1 MPNSSRLS
9 RLLAVGF
16 AFGLLLA
23 VAGPGISQSGRRAKP
38 KAVPVPTPE
47 PAATPA
53 TVTPAE
59 KPKPQ
64 LTFIVGM
71 DRFAD
76 FGGIPLYTY
85 STVLRHCVS
94 RLADSSSIS
103 AQAAER
109 EMKRSDAIKQAK
121 AAKEANIVYL
131 ELRPDTVSGDTRG
144 TSSLSNVYLQ
154 YTVFAP
160 TTAKIIASGRTYP
173 QTYRNRGIIVRPNTS
188 GVTSDYELNQA
199 AEEAA
204 ERILRSV
211 KIPVPPYR

>member
-1 MPNSSRLS
+1 MPNSSTLS
-9 RLLAVGF
+9 RLLAAVF

-38 KAVPVPTPE
+38 KAAPVPTPE

-53 TVTPAE
+53 TATPAE

-71 DRFAD
+71 DRFGD

-94 RLADSSSIS
+94 RLAQSSSIS
-103 AQAAER
+103 ARAAER
-109 EMKRSDAIKQAK
+109 EMNRSDAIKRAK
-121 AAKEANIVYL
+121 AETEANIVYL

-160 TTAKIIASGRTYP
+160 TTAKIVSSGRTYP
-173 QTYRNRGIIVRPNTS
+173 QAYRTRGVIVRPTTS
-188 GVTSDYELNQA
+188 GVTGDYELNQA

-204 ERILRSV
+204 ERILRAV
-211 KIPVPPYR
+211 KVPAPPYR